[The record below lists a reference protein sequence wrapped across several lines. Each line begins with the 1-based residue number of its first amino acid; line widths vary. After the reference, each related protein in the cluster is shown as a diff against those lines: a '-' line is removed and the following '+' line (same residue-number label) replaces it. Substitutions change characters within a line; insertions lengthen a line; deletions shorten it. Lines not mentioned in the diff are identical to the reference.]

1 MSTKHD
7 ECCSLEKV
15 FEAMIVKLE
24 KSGASSGQ
32 GWMERDNFP
41 SSLITKQPKI
51 CSHFFALV
59 FFFCPITL
67 SFVKCSLLKH
77 SSPTKVK
84 FCQLWNLQFAQS
96 YIYSVYFFLCFFLSV
111 QSMNLYIYI
120 KRNGGSRILEQEEIF
135 GFSLK
140 YLVLLLL
147 F

>member
-1 MSTKHD
+1 MN
-7 ECCSLEKV
+7 V
-15 FEAMIVKLE
+15 AAG
-24 KSGASSGQ
+24 KSFWSDDCKIGKMLGTSSGQ

-41 SSLITKQPKI
+41 SALITKQPKI
-51 CSHFFALV
+51 CSHFFCLSFLPV
-59 FFFCPITL
+59 YL

-96 YIYSVYFFLCFFLSV
+96 YIYSVHFFLCFFLSV

-120 KRNGGSRILEQEEIF
+120 KRKGGSRILEQEEIF